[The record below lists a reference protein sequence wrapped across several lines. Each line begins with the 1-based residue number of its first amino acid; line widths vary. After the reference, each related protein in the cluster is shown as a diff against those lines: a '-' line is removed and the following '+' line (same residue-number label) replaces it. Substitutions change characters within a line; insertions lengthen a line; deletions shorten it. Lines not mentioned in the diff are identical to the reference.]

1 MSWLQH
7 GSDCG
12 FWFVGFLNSAAAVFE
27 ETVWSLLRVAVVP
40 FRVFSSKIPIFLC
53 REEKRNNADLSRS
66 YALSVPVLGNCKR
79 VQSLKSLARSGLPTS
94 ASDCV
99 VTTVSQASKLFC
111 FPLYCSWNKTKTC
124 SNSCGLCRVL
134 KEKCLC
140 SVYNSNTHLHKTL
153 G

>member
-40 FRVFSSKIPIFLC
+40 FRVFSAKIPIFLC
-53 REEKRNNADLSRS
+53 REEKKNNGDLSQS
-66 YALSVPVLGNCKR
+66 YALSVPILGNCKHA
-79 VQSLKSLARSGLPTS
+79 QSFKSLARSGRPTS

-99 VTTVSQASKLFC
+99 DTPVSQASKLFFFFFAC
-111 FPLYCSWNKTKTC
+111 TVLGTKRK
-124 SNSCGLCRVL
+124 RVRTVV
-134 KEKCLC
+134 
-140 SVYNSNTHLHKTL
+140 VYA
-153 G
+153 GF